1 MLPSG
6 SVIPSVVT
14 TYIHIYKHPEDQ
26 SVKYITVGGKK
37 VQVNTLWDSQ
47 VTENETWL
55 ENQTDTERNK
65 NETLIQTGIKNL
77 RLESL
82 KCIRLEM

>member
-6 SVIPSVVT
+6 SVIPLVVT
-14 TYIHIYKHPEDQ
+14 TYIYIYKHPEDQ

-47 VTENETWL
+47 VTENETLL
-55 ENQTDTERNK
+55 ENQTQTLR
-65 NETLIQTGIKNL
+65 ETKTKL
-77 RLESL
+77 
-82 KCIRLEM
+82 